1 MNYEY
6 DVLKNL
12 SNFAKHGLKFEQ
24 VIEFEWETALIKEDQ
39 RRNYLETRFQ
49 ATGYISDRLYVLVFC
64 ERSDGIRVISL
75 RKANHRE
82 INSYAKTETKY
93 TVSDSERRRTN

>member
-1 MNYEY
+1 LNYEY

-12 SNFAKHGLKFEQ
+12 SNFAKHGLKLEQ
-24 VIEFEWETALIKEDQ
+24 VIEFEWETALIRQDQ
-39 RRNYLETRFQ
+39 RRNYPETRFQ

-64 ERSDGIRVISL
+64 ERTDLIRVISL

-93 TVSDSERRRTN
+93 TASDNERRRKD